1 MLRNG
6 KETISHYCA
15 CLLYRVACVAFQNDF
30 GGHRSL
36 VNKWTTFLK
45 ARLICSVPG
54 PNGIDTHFDEL
65 RKWLMFD
72 AQDICEVLS
81 LTAT

>member
-1 MLRNG
+1 M
-6 KETISHYCA
+6 T
-15 CLLYRVACVAFQNDF
+15 FQNDF

-65 RKWLMFD
+65 RKWLVFD
-72 AQDICEVLS
+72 AWDTCEVVS
-81 LTAT
+81 HTET